1 MSINIEVTH
10 VTPAGANIFA
20 ELGFGEDEAKELQ
33 AQAQAQ
39 IAAAHALKVQLMH
52 ELTQWMTTHQFKQAE
67 AARILGV
74 SRPRVSDM
82 VNLKTGKFTLDTLIE
97 MVHLTGRRVQL
108 DIC

>member
-20 ELGFGEDEAKELQ
+20 ELGFGEDEAKERQ

-52 ELTQWMTTHQFKQAE
+52 ELTQWMTTHQFKPTRVRYGQSQNRQIHPRHTDRDGSSHRP
-67 AARILGV
+67 ARPARHLLIVV
-74 SRPRVSDM
+74 SE
-82 VNLKTGKFTLDTLIE
+82 L
-97 MVHLTGRRVQL
+97 
-108 DIC
+108 